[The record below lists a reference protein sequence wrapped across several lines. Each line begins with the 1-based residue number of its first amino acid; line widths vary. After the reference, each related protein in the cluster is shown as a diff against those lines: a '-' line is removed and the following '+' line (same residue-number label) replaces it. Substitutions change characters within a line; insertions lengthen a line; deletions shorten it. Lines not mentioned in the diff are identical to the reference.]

1 MSDDHLRKGLRVAPG
16 ERPRLDRIDPGD
28 TLGLAD
34 REEAAAVVAA
44 CGERLEALQAL
55 LASEDRRSLLL
66 VLQGMDAS
74 GKDGVVRALCGA
86 LNPMILHTASFGV
99 PTKPELRHD
108 FLWRI
113 TRELPERG
121 RMAVFNRSHY
131 EDVLVVRVDG
141 LVPEDEWRARYGQIT
156 RFEERLAETGTAV
169 VKVMLHISRDE
180 QLGRLRERA
189 QDPLKRWKFSADDLR
204 KRDQWDA
211 YMAAYEDAIERT
223 GTDDAPWY
231 VVPADRKWARNAL
244 VLEIVAHVLERMRLP
259 EPPVPE
265 GLPPGFLEDPAGG

>member
-1 MSDDHLRKGLRVAPG
+1 MPRHALRDGLRVEAG
-16 ERPRLDRIDPGD
+16 KRPHLGRTDPRD
-28 TLGLAD
+28 TLGLSGKD
-34 REEAAAVVAA
+34 EAADVVAR
-44 CGERLEALQAL
+44 CSERLEALQSL

-74 GKDGVVRALCGA
+74 GKDGVARALCGA
-86 LNPMILHTASFGV
+86 MNPMILRMAAFGV

-113 TRELPERG
+113 ARELPERG
-121 RMAVFNRSHY
+121 RVGLFNRSHY

-141 LVPEDEWRARYGQIT
+141 LVPEETWRPRYGQIA
-156 RFEERLAETGTAV
+156 RFEERLAETGTTV

-180 QLGRLRERA
+180 QLERLRERA

-204 KRDQWDA
+204 KRDRWDA
-211 YMAAYEDAIERT
+211 YMAAYEDAIEAT
-223 GTDDAPWY
+223 GTEDAPWY

-244 VLEIVAHVLERMRLP
+244 VLEILTHVLEGMDLP
-259 EPPVPE
+259 EPPPPE
-265 GLPPGFLEDPAGG
+265 GLPPGFLPGT